1 MDAVWTVV
9 PYHLQVTIN
18 GVLELDQSKFIYFN
32 EYNVNVFWLPVIGA
46 CSAKYVLT
54 GNREYWADFYGPNPQ
69 EYDYTF
75 ARLSWEN
82 ALASGEILFDLD
94 EAGDWF
100 LIIEPESYADLPDT
114 FTLEYY
120 TDSAAACTNHCD
132 SILGAT

>member
-1 MDAVWTVV
+1 M
-9 PYHLQVTIN
+9 TIN

-32 EYNVNVFWLPVIGA
+32 EYNVNAFWLPVIGT

-54 GNREYWADFYGPNPQ
+54 GNREYWADFYGPSLQ

-120 TDSAAACTNHCD
+120 TDSAATCTNHCD
-132 SILGAT
+132 SILGATSPDPMDTAACLC